1 MSIKKQNKNYGLLKA
16 QIQVSILGAVKFLL
30 LFVLGFSFL
39 LAVPSSMQ
47 DPARD
52 QPAVEARSLNY
63 WTVREIPEVKYFL
76 IKVSMLLFKRHCAAS
91 YLQTTAQYKHKF
103 SMHWKP
109 ESSCDLVYCNSHFLF
124 VV

>member
-1 MSIKKQNKNYGLLKA
+1 MLKA
-16 QIQVSILGAVKFLL
+16 QIRLAFWGSKV
-30 LFVLGFSFL
+30 FVVVCFGVFFSF

-76 IKVSMLLFKRHCAAS
+76 IKVSMLLFKRHCAD
-91 YLQTTAQYKHKF
+91 
-103 SMHWKP
+103 
-109 ESSCDLVYCNSHFLF
+109 DL
-124 VV
+124 